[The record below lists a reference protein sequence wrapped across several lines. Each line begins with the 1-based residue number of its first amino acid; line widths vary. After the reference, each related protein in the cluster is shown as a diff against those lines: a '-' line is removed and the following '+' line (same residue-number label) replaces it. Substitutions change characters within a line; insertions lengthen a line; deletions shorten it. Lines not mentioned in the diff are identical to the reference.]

1 MEHRMQ
7 AISTFVNDEVS
18 GLDDVYDYL
27 LNPMI
32 VYGAILILIMV
43 STIFFTMLTQVRSEC
58 ADAQF
63 RIVRMVRGQRQVL
76 FQKRHAEATSSQIEN
91 ELYEAKTKLGVLE
104 EVCKTMN
111 IDVQEKLAK
120 ALAED
125 RAKYEKEKENYEELD
140 QEISPVAMKN
150 PVA

>member
-1 MEHRMQ
+1 M
-7 AISTFVNDEVS
+7 T
-18 GLDDVYDYL
+18 
-27 LNPMI
+27 I
-32 VYGAILILIMV
+32 VYCLQRPHHNC
-43 STIFFTMLTQVRSEC
+43 S
-58 ADAQF
+58 
-63 RIVRMVRGQRQVL
+63 RGQRQVL

-125 RAKYEKEKENYEELD
+125 RAKYEKEKENNYEELD

-150 PVA
+150 PVALRTTMEEPSRALSDDLARSTIDPTSGEDYM